1 MLHADMRS
9 RVKRAAAD
17 ELRGDVSENGAD
29 CISNWQDDDK
39 VFRVS
44 DRLIFEDSPGESCG
58 PNLTTIVKGVPTM
71 KLSVPFLLVLNT
83 FRSGAVAQHQTT
95 PPSPTYTALTR

>member
-9 RVKRAAAD
+9 REKRAAAD
-17 ELRGDVSENGAD
+17 ELLRDDSENGAD

-44 DRLIFEDSPGESCG
+44 DHLIFEASPG
-58 PNLTTIVKGVPTM
+58 V
-71 KLSVPFLLVLNT
+71 
-83 FRSGAVAQHQTT
+83 
-95 PPSPTYTALTR
+95 

>member
-9 RVKRAAAD
+9 CVKRAAAD

-44 DRLIFEDSPGESCG
+44 DRLIFEASPG
-58 PNLTTIVKGVPTM
+58 V
-71 KLSVPFLLVLNT
+71 
-83 FRSGAVAQHQTT
+83 
-95 PPSPTYTALTR
+95 